1 MSRIRVESND
11 ELEFDLEEGDF
22 IIHIKADGDVGKVCM
37 PEMDSKVQNSSGYKK
52 ILDIID
58 ILKPGSKKEF
68 VEFHEKQ
75 RKGSLH

>member
-1 MSRIRVESND
+1 MSRIRFESND

-37 PEMDSKVQNSSGYKK
+37 PEMDSKVQNSGGYKK

-68 VEFHEKQ
+68 VEFNEKQ